1 MGQLVLK
8 NARRTGRE
16 CPLATTSAVER
27 VAPSVV
33 RKRTL
38 GAAEDSMPESLAS
51 KDQFVSPPPGVP
63 AAGERGA
70 CGVASATRNETAFA
84 PSAVG
89 R

>member
-8 NARRTGRE
+8 NERRTGSPF
-16 CPLATTSAVER
+16 PLATTSAVER
-27 VAPSVV
+27 VPPSVV
-33 RKRTL
+33 RNRTL
-38 GAAEDSMPESLAS
+38 GAAEDPMPESLAS

-63 AAGERGA
+63 AAGEPGA
-70 CGVASATRNETAFA
+70 TGVASATRNETAFA

>member
-1 MGQLVLK
+1 MGQVVLK
-8 NARRTGRE
+8 NTRRTGNP

-27 VAPSVV
+27 VAPAVV
-33 RKRTL
+33 WKRTF
-38 GAAEDSMPESLAS
+38 GAAEDFMPESLAS

-63 AAGERGA
+63 AEGEPGA
-70 CGVASATRNETAFA
+70 SGVASATRNETAFA